1 VHYLL
6 EVFAFVNHFIAYA
19 STSFSPVI
27 ALGTYIFMAKYH
39 GYPTLTLSRALTSLV
54 LLQLLLEP
62 VSFFIT
68 ALSGLINT
76 MSCMERIRQ
85 YLVTE
90 NRNEP
95 SLYRPRT
102 LRPGPPGAPL
112 ASPPPAYSQFSLN
125 LNKIAEEP
133 EEPFLIDGS
142 SRQPGKQPIEKHV
155 DTSYQEVDIS
165 GDDSTLASAHGR
177 RDCIVAE
184 NASCGWDRNKT
195 PTLMNLNFKI
205 KEGSFTMIV
214 GPVSSGKS
222 TLLKALLGETP
233 AARGLQR
240 SFFSEVAYCSQSPW
254 LVNDTLR
261 NNIIHGSDFDP
272 EWYNTVVQACD
283 LETDISAMPLG
294 DETIVGSK
302 GLSLSGGQQQR
313 VALARAIYFRR
324 SIVIID
330 DVMCGL
336 DASTEEHVFES
347 VLGEDGLLRGGDTTV
362 IYVTNS
368 VHRFSQADHI
378 ISMGS
383 DGTIVEQGTFDELRQ
398 QGGYVSNL
406 TRHGERNTQ
415 KQGERH
421 AIKGFKQSLLH
432 SNMKEKIEEEN
443 AAGDFTIYGYYIGTF
458 GWLQWLVFCFFC
470 AVYGFGTAFPSKRFL
485 LIPGVTILIILQMS
499 GSNGGLNTTRSI
511 LTIVSHGIWACTWH
525 SLSLVL
531 ARWSLRVG
539 YSS

>member
-1 VHYLL
+1 
-6 EVFAFVNHFIAYA
+6 
-19 STSFSPVI
+19 
-27 ALGTYIFMAKYH
+27 MAKYH
-39 GYPTLTLSRALTSLV
+39 GYPDLTLSRALTSVV

-76 MSCMERIRQ
+76 MSCMERIRL
-85 YLVTE
+85 YLNTE
-90 NRNEP
+90 CRNEP
-95 SLYRPRT
+95 SLYRPRASA
-102 LRPGPPGAPL
+102 RAVGPRAPV

-125 LNKIAEEP
+125 LKNITEEVEEP
-133 EEPFLIDGS
+133 PPKTRS
-142 SRQPGKQPIEKHV
+142 SRQSEKQPSEKQPEV
-155 DTSYQEVDIS
+155 AYQEADNS
-165 GDDSTLASAHGR
+165 GDDSTLASVHGT

-184 NASCGWDRNKT
+184 NASCGWDRGKT

-205 KEGSFTMIV
+205 KEGSLTMLV

-233 AARGLQR
+233 ATRGLQR
-240 SFFSEVAYCSQSPW
+240 SFFTEVAYCSQSPW

-261 NNIIHGSDFDP
+261 NNITHGSDFDP
-272 EWYNTVVQACD
+272 TWYNTVIQACD
-283 LETDISAMPLG
+283 LETDISIMPLG
-294 DETIVGSK
+294 DETVVGSK

-324 SIVIID
+324 SIVLID

-347 VLGEDGLLRGGDTTV
+347 VLGENGLLRGVDTTV
-362 IYVTNS
+362 IFVTNA

-378 ISMGS
+378 ITLGS

-406 TRHGERNTQ
+406 TRRGERIVS

-421 AIKGFKQSLLH
+421 AIKGFKQSLVY
-432 SNMKEKIEEEN
+432 SKMEAKIEKEN
-443 AAGDFTIYGYYIGTF
+443 AVGDTTIYSYYIGTF
-458 GWLQWLVFCFFC
+458 GWLRWLGFCFFC
-470 AVYGFGTAFPSKRFL
+470 GLYGFGTAFPSKF
-485 LIPGVTILIILQMS
+485 
-499 GSNGGLNTTRSI
+499 
-511 LTIVSHGIWACTWH
+511 
-525 SLSLVL
+525 VL
-531 ARWSLRVG
+531 ARR
-539 YSS
+539 YYI

>member
-1 VHYLL
+1 
-6 EVFAFVNHFIAYA
+6 
-19 STSFSPVI
+19 VI

-39 GYPTLTLSRALTSLV
+39 GYPDLTLARGLTSLV

-90 NRNEP
+90 SRNEP
-95 SLYRPRT
+95 SLYRPRSM
-102 LRPGPPGAPL
+102 RPGAPRAPL

-125 LNKIAEEP
+125 LRNIAEEP
-133 EEPFLIDGS
+133 EELLLTDRS
-142 SRQPGKQPIEKHV
+142 SRRPGKQPNEKKS
-155 DTSYQEVDIS
+155 TISYQEVDVS
-165 GDDSTLASAHGR
+165 GDDSTLASAREG

-184 NASCGWDRNKT
+184 NASCGWDRSKT
-195 PTLMNLNFKI
+195 PTLMNLNFRI
-205 KEGSFTMIV
+205 REGSLTMVV

-240 SFFSEVAYCSQSPW
+240 SSFSEVAYCSQSAW

-272 EWYNTVVQACD
+272 VWYNSVVQACD

-313 VALARAIYFRR
+313 AALARAIYFRR
-324 SIVIID
+324 SIVMID

-347 VLGEDGLLRGGDTTV
+347 VLGEDGLLRGADTTV
-362 IYVTNS
+362 IYVTNA

-378 ISMGS
+378 ITLGS

-458 GWLQWLVFCFFC
+458 GWLRWLVFCFFC
-470 AVYGFGTAFPSKRFL
+470 ALYGFGTAFPSR
-485 LIPGVTILIILQMS
+485 
-499 GSNGGLNTTRSI
+499 
-511 LTIVSHGIWACTWH
+511 LTYTYQT
-525 SLSLVL
+525 LK
-531 ARWSLRVG
+531 
-539 YSS
+539 Y

>member
-1 VHYLL
+1 M
-6 EVFAFVNHFIAYA
+6 
-19 STSFSPVI
+19 I

-39 GYPTLTLSRALTSLV
+39 NFPDLTLTRGLTSLV

-90 NRNEP
+90 VRNEP
-95 SLYRPRT
+95 ALYRPRST
-102 LRPGPPGAPL
+102 MRPGAIGAPL
-112 ASPPPAYSQFSLN
+112 PTPPPAYSQFSLN
-125 LNKIAEEP
+125 LNNIAEEP
-133 EEPFLIDGS
+133 EDSSSSRAS
-142 SRQPGKQPIEKHV
+142 SRQDEKRPNEKQAAIAYH
-155 DTSYQEVDIS
+155 DLDMG
-165 GDDSTLASAHGR
+165 GDGSTLASVHER
-177 RDCIVAE
+177 RNCIVAE

-205 KEGSFTMIV
+205 QEGSLTMIV

-240 SFFSEVAYCSQSPW
+240 SFFTEVAYCSQSPW
-254 LVNDTLR
+254 LVNGTLR
-261 NNIIHGSDFDP
+261 NNITHGSDFDP

-283 LETDISAMPLG
+283 LEADISAMPLG

-324 SIVIID
+324 SIVLID

-336 DASTEEHVFES
+336 DATTEEHVFES
-347 VLGEDGLLRGGDTTV
+347 VLGENGLLRGADTTV

-368 VHRFSQADHI
+368 VHRFAQADHI

-406 TRHGERNTQ
+406 SRHGDRNAQ

-421 AIKGFKQSLLH
+421 EIKGFKQSLLH
-432 SNMKEKIEEEN
+432 SNMQEKIEEEN
-443 AAGDFTIYGYYIGTF
+443 AAGDLTIYGYYIGTF
-458 GWLQWLVFCFFC
+458 GWMRWLVFCFFC
-470 AVYGFGTAFPSKRFL
+470 AVYGFGTAFPSK
-485 LIPGVTILIILQMS
+485 
-499 GSNGGLNTTRSI
+499 
-511 LTIVSHGIWACTWH
+511 
-525 SLSLVL
+525 
-531 ARWSLRVG
+531 
-539 YSS
+539 SS

>member
-1 VHYLL
+1 
-6 EVFAFVNHFIAYA
+6 
-19 STSFSPVI
+19 
-27 ALGTYIFMAKYH
+27 MAKYH
-39 GYPTLTLSRALTSLV
+39 GYPDLTLARGLTSLV

-90 NRNEP
+90 RRNEP
-95 SLYRPRT
+95 SLYRPRSM
-102 LRPGPPGAPL
+102 RPNAPGAPL

-125 LNKIAEEP
+125 LNNIAEEP
-133 EEPFLIDGS
+133 EELLLTDRS
-142 SRQPGKQPIEKHV
+142 SRRPGKQPNEKQAAI
-155 DTSYQEVDIS
+155 SYQEIDIS
-165 GDDSTLASAHGR
+165 GDDSTLASAHEGR
-177 RDCIVAE
+177 DYIVAE
-184 NASCGWDRNKT
+184 NASCGWDRSKT
-195 PTLMNLNFKI
+195 PTLMNLNFRI
-205 KEGSFTMIV
+205 KEGSLTMVV

-240 SFFSEVAYCSQSPW
+240 SSFSEVAYCSQSPW
-254 LVNDTLR
+254 LVNGTLR
-261 NNIIHGSDFDP
+261 NNIIHGSGFDSA
-272 EWYNTVVQACD
+272 WYNTVAQACD

-324 SIVIID
+324 SIVMID

-347 VLGEDGLLRGGDTTV
+347 VLGENGLLRGADTTV
-362 IYVTNS
+362 IYVTNA

-378 ISMGS
+378 ITMGS

-406 TRHGERNTQ
+406 TRSGERNTQ

-458 GWLQWLVFCFFC
+458 GWLRWLVFCSFC
-470 AVYGFGTAFPSKRFL
+470 ALYGFGTAFPSE
-485 LIPGVTILIILQMS
+485 TIHTYQTLQ
-499 GSNGGLNTTRSI
+499 
-511 LTIVSHGIWACTWH
+511 H
-525 SLSLVL
+525 
-531 ARWSLRVG
+531 
-539 YSS
+539 